1 MCGQGCERNAALRWH
16 GEAHLLPG
24 GALQAR
30 EHIDDVS
37 GCAHLRVTLKLHQSW
52 HLHGHRPTQR
62 NTTHQARVAE
72 VPFAAL
78 PFFVVLTLCAPQP
91 LHFQ

>member
-1 MCGQGCERNAALRWH
+1 MCGQGCKRTAALRWH

-52 HLHGHRPTQR
+52 HLHGHHPTQR
-62 NTTHQARVAE
+62 HTSLQGRVAE
-72 VPFAAL
+72 VSLATL
-78 PFFVVLTLCAPQP
+78 PFVVVLTLCAPQQ
-91 LHFQ
+91 LSF